1 MIDENVNKIKDIL
14 IIMIKAGVFD
24 VVSGKVTMNFNQ
36 GNLMNIQVEQYI
48 YKKLKN
54 ENEKNIC
61 VDDEYKRS
69 GFHGDL
75 GQQRDN
81 S

>member
-48 YKKLKN
+48 YKKSKITDD
-54 ENEKNIC
+54 EKNIC
-61 VDDEYKRS
+61 IDDEYKRS
-69 GFHGDL
+69 GFQGNV
-75 GQQRDN
+75 GR
-81 S
+81 